1 MHRQNAYAFIILLV
15 CSSFGLGMQDH
26 DASDSKE
33 SFRWLES
40 SGAAT
45 GVKYETQRLQPLSHQ
60 IETGPPVDI
69 EREEKQLDAQTKR
82 ITSRVFGAS
91 ISGERRLLETIVEE
105 IKMAPGGAYSAVRTT
120 SRLDMNGRMSLVQ
133 KETQEAVASGPDG
146 YRITKTLLLPGIDRK
161 LVEKE
166 HIQQIELRKNDNTVE
181 IDRTRYELGADG
193 KWNAFERSVSE
204 SQIGKEQ
211 TQSREQVYRYDANRR
226 MTLVQQSNLREWTDS
241 AGQTHLQSESSVAG
255 MDGKLQLDSRITL
268 IQTPLENQ
276 RQQTTEIVE
285 RPNPA
290 APGEGLRVVQKAVE
304 KMRIV
309 GSGKTERQL
318 EVFKPNLNG
327 GMESIH
333 SQKAIETQ

>member
-1 MHRQNAYAFIILLV
+1 MHRKYAFAFIILFV
-15 CSSFGLGMQDH
+15 CSGIALGMQDR
-26 DASDSKE
+26 DSSDTTE
-33 SFRWLES
+33 TFRWLES

-45 GVKYETQRLQPLSHQ
+45 GVKYATRRLQPLSPQ

-69 EREEKQLDAQTKR
+69 EREEKQLDPQTKR
-82 ITSRVFGAS
+82 ITSRVYGAS
-91 ISGERRLLETIVEE
+91 VSGERRLLETIVEE
-105 IKMAPGGAYSAVRTT
+105 IKMASGGAYSAVRTT

-146 YRITKTLLLPGIDRK
+146 YRITKTLLLPGIDKK

-166 HIQQIELRKNDNTVE
+166 QIQQIEMRKNANTVE
-181 IDRTRYELGADG
+181 IDRTRYEPGADG
-193 KWNAFERSVSE
+193 KWNAFERSVTQ

-226 MTLVQQSNLREWTDS
+226 MRLVQQSNLREWTDS
-241 AGQTHLQSESSVAG
+241 AGKTHLQSESSVAG
-255 MDGKLQLDSRITL
+255 IDGKLKLDSRITM
-268 IQTPLENQ
+268 IQPPLENQ

-304 KMRIV
+304 NVRAL
-309 GSGKTERQL
+309 GSGKTEQQM
-318 EVFKPNLNG
+318 EIFKPNLNG
-327 GMESIH
+327 GMEIVH
-333 SQKAIETQ
+333 RQKAIEAE